1 MFRLGIIGSDNSHAQ
16 AFASL
21 ANLEE
26 GYGGLRV
33 PDVRVTHIYG
43 TDPVRTKEVAEKSK
57 IPHIV
62 TKTEDMLGA
71 VDGVLCV
78 WRHGSKHCHETLPFL
93 KAKIPAFVDK
103 PLATTLADAKTLIAT
118 AQQAGVGFTSF
129 STLRYEKD
137 TVAYIERLK
146 SEVGAPTIGV
156 STGPADPSSEYDGI
170 FFYGIHAVE
179 LMNAVW
185 GYGCKT
191 VTAVATEKHV
201 QTVCAFANGA
211 LVTLNFLHE
220 NPYVFHVM
228 AFGKEK
234 WLEHTVESK
243 TGYYDGL
250 LVILETLKTGKWPLT
265 AEQLIEPV
273 ATLAAIQKSLAEK
286 RTVALSEIVAG

>member
-1 MFRLGIIGSDNSHAQ
+1 MFRLGIIGSDNSHAE

-26 GYGGLRV
+26 GHGGLCV
-33 PDVRVTHIYG
+33 PDVQVTHIYG
-43 TDPVRTKEVAEKSK
+43 TDPKRTKEVAEKSK
-57 IPHIV
+57 IPNIV
-62 TKTEDMLGA
+62 TNMEDMIGA

-78 WRHGSKHCHETLPFL
+78 WRHGSKHCHDTVPFL

-103 PLATTLADAKTLIAT
+103 PLAASVADAKSLIAT
-118 AQQAGVGFTSF
+118 AQQTGVGFTSF
-129 STLRYEKD
+129 STLRYERD
-137 TVAYIERLK
+137 TVAYIEQLK
-146 SEVGAPTIGV
+146 REAGTPTIGV
-156 STGPADPSSEYDGI
+156 STGPADPASEYDGI

-185 GYGCKT
+185 GYGCKS

-201 QTVCAFANGA
+201 QTVCAFENGS

-243 TGYYDGL
+243 TGYYDGM
-250 LVILETLKTGKWPLT
+250 LVILETLKSGKWPLT
-265 AEQLIEPV
+265 AEQLLEPV
-273 ATLAAIQKSLAEK
+273 AILAAIQKSLAEK
-286 RTVALSEIVAG
+286 RTVAITEVSA